1 MLLEWERM
9 QQSEGEKVWI
19 FRGRVQMFLNALG
32 FDPSLNVSNGERCRA
47 EVLLKLLPLLQ
58 AEAEQSYNLT
68 ALSWEGLWER
78 LERVEESYGLEVQR
92 AMAKFDKGKGGRGDG
107 GTCPLPPEAE
117 LEGGRGRGGGGGA
130 GGEAGAGE
138 LATLRQLQVPIHQTT
153 VSSVGCRA
161 TLRTS
166 VLMRR
171 RRSTRKRTV
180 QCNKSCAVS
189 EEGAEQRGVRSVR
202 EFSQVFSGFIAAF
215 FFGIFITFVFGFITP
230 FRLYDGFAR
239 ITYI

>member
-1 MLLEWERM
+1 MDAVAPSVARYLEVFGLESHSVEELLGCVKRRLLGAEWKNKVLLEWERM

-32 FDPSLNVSNGERCRA
+32 FDPSSNASNGERCRA
-47 EVLLKLLPLLQ
+47 EVLPKLLPLLR

-78 LERVEESYGLEVQR
+78 LERVEESYGLEVRR

-107 GTCPLPPEAE
+107 GTRPLPPEAE
-117 LEGGRGRGGGGGA
+117 SEGGRGRGGGGGEGQ

-138 LATLRQLQVPIHQTT
+138 LATLHQLQVPIHQTT

-166 VLMRR
+166 VLMQR
-171 RRSTRKRTV
+171 RRSIRKWTV
-180 QCNKSCAVS
+180 RCNESAIFAS
-189 EEGAEQRGVRSVR
+189 PRGM
-202 EFSQVFSGFIAAF
+202 
-215 FFGIFITFVFGFITP
+215 
-230 FRLYDGFAR
+230 
-239 ITYI
+239 